1 MKYIYLF
8 IFILLCCSVSHSQNP
23 CSGIVTVD
31 YGGQTYHTVQIG
43 SQCWLKENLNIG
55 TMIQGIDTAKNNSII
70 EKYCCNDAPYN
81 CIIYGGL
88 YQWDEAMQ
96 YVTTPGTKGICPT
109 GWHIPTNAELQTLAT
124 TVSNDGNALKAVG
137 QGTGSGAGT
146 NTSGF
151 SALLGGTLSTN
162 GLFYDLGYLTPFWS
176 STVSDALG
184 AYSVYLNYD
193 DSIVYFDNYWKINGE
208 SIRCLKDAST
218 GINVHSNNTLP
229 NSIELFQNYPNP
241 FNPSTTISFTL
252 PERTRVVL
260 SIYNEIGEN
269 VAELFNG
276 EKAAGYHSIE
286 WNASKFVSGIYFYEL
301 KTEKFTSVKKLIL
314 MK

>member
-1 MKYIYLF
+1 ML
-8 IFILLCCSVSHSQNP
+8 
-23 CSGIVTVD
+23 
-31 YGGQTYHTVQIG
+31 
-43 SQCWLKENLNIG
+43 
-55 TMIQGIDTAKNNSII
+55 
-70 EKYCCNDAPYN
+70 
-81 CIIYGGL
+81 
-88 YQWDEAMQ
+88 
-96 YVTTPGTKGICPT
+96 
-109 GWHIPTNAELQTLAT
+109 T
-124 TVSNDGNALKAVG
+124 TVGGDGNKLKAIG
-137 QGTGSGAGT
+137 QGTGTGAGT

-151 SALLGGTLSTN
+151 SALMAGYRIKNGSFDNLGDFTS
-162 GLFYDLGYLTPFWS
+162 FWS
-176 STVSDALG
+176 STEIPV
-184 AYSVYLNYD
+184 LNATYMRVIG
-193 DSIVYFDNYWKINGE
+193 SISGIDFPYFDKGTGYNV
-208 SIRCLKDAST
+208 RCLYDIAT
-218 GINVHSNNTLP
+218 GINDHSNNTLP
-229 NSIELFQNYPNP
+229 KSIDLLQNFPNP